1 MFDRFLSILSL
12 VSRFPVKG
20 GFTFDPSRMDF
31 YLPITGLFPACLGAL
46 VFSLSALLTGDRL
59 ITVLLLLAFQ
69 YLGFNLFHLD
79 GLLDSADA
87 FLGRADRE
95 KRFAILKD
103 SRIGVYGFF
112 AGITALTFKT
122 ALLLSL
128 YPLIPYFPAALL
140 SYPLSGRLSG
150 AIVPCLTGPAK
161 PDGLGALSKGAQPGH
176 CALGF
181 LTSLILWTLIV
192 WGSLTLIALMVPD
205 ASPLLGEVFP
215 SLLLLFLPPICSL
228 LGGGFFAGLYRKH
241 LGGYTG
247 DALGAAI
254 ESAEILHLTVAFI
267 LVRILEVCKIPL
279 WLP

>member
-12 VSRFPVKG
+12 VSRFPIKG

-46 VFSLSALLTGDRL
+46 VFGLSAFLSGDRL
-59 ITVLLLLAFQ
+59 ITILLLLAFQ

-112 AGITALTFKT
+112 AGITSLAFKT

-128 YPLIPYFPAALL
+128 YPLIPHFPAALL
-140 SYPLSGRLSG
+140 AYPLSGRLSG
-150 AIVPCLTGPAK
+150 AIVPCMTGPAK
-161 PDGLGALSKGAQPGH
+161 PDGLGALSKGAQPGR
-176 CALGF
+176 CVLGF
-181 LTSLILWTLIV
+181 LISLILWTLMV

-205 ASPLLGEVFP
+205 ASPLRGATFP
-215 SLLLLFLPPICSL
+215 GILLLVLPPVCSL
-228 LGGGFFAGLYRKH
+228 LAGVFFAGLYRKH

-254 ESAEILHLTVAFI
+254 ESAEILHLAAAFV
-267 LVRILEVCKIPL
+267 LVRILRTCNL
-279 WLP
+279 LLL

>member
-1 MFDRFLSILSL
+1 MFDRFLSTLSL
-12 VSRFPVKG
+12 VSRFPIKG
-20 GFTFDPSRMDF
+20 RFTFDPSRMDF
-31 YLPITGLFPACLGAL
+31 YLPITGLFPALGGAV
-46 VFSLSALLTGDRL
+46 VFVLGALLTGDRL
-59 ITVLLLLAFQ
+59 MTILLLLAFQ

-112 AGITALTFKT
+112 AGITSLAFKT

-128 YPLIPYFPAALL
+128 YPLIPHFPAALL
-140 SYPLSGRLSG
+140 AYPLSGRLNG
-150 AIVPCLTGPAK
+150 ALVPCLTKPAK
-161 PDGLGALSKGAQPGH
+161 PDGLGALLKDARTGR

-181 LTSLILWTLIV
+181 LISLLLWTLMV
-192 WGSLTLIALMVPD
+192 WGSLTLMALMVPG
-205 ASPLLGEVFP
+205 ASPLWGAAFP
-215 SLLLLFLPPICSL
+215 RILLLVIPPVFSL
-228 LGGGFFAGLYRKH
+228 IAGVFFAGLYRKH

-254 ESAEILHLTVAFI
+254 ESGEILHLAAVFI
-267 LVRILEVCKIPL
+267 LVRILEIGNIP
-279 WLP
+279 